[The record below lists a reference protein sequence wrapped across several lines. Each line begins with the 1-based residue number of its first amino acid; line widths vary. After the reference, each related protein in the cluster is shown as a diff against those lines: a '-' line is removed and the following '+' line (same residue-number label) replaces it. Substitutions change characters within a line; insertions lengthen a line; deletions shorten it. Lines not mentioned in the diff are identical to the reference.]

1 MKATVFTEYGSL
13 DILQFKD
20 VEIPTP
26 KAHEVLIKVYAPWF
40 LYIKCPLLAESGRLT
55 KLNIPYSCHFASMQ
69 TSCWRPCF
77 FIMILSI
84 TRVI

>member
-13 DILQFKD
+13 DILQVKD

-40 LYIKCPLLAESGRLT
+40 LYIKCPLLAESGRMS
-55 KLNIPYSCHFASMQ
+55 KFAYVKN
-69 TSCWRPCF
+69 C
-77 FIMILSI
+77 
-84 TRVI
+84 